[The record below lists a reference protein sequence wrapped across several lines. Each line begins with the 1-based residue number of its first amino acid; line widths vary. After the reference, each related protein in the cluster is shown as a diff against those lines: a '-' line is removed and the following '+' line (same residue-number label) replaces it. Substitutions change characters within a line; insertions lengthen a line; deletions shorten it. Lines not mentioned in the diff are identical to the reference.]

1 MSKAEVCAFLGK
13 SVRTV
18 VGYISSGALAASY
31 VNGPHGR
38 EARIERA
45 SAERLKAEI
54 ETPSFRAV
62 TPTRGV
68 HAEAT
73 EMVASVVNLPVVF
86 QQIAHALRPPE
97 PARPW
102 LTLAEA
108 AEYSGLP
115 ASWLLGVARADA
127 ALQAE
132 MDRMASMNGGESV
145 GSVVARHPVRVV
157 AVNVG
162 TAKRAAWR
170 FNREALGHA
179 A

>member
-1 MSKAEVCAFLGK
+1 MSKAEVCALLGK

-18 VGYISSGALAASY
+18 VGYISSGALAVSY
-31 VNGPHGR
+31 VNGTHGR

-45 SAERLKAEI
+45 SAERLKVELDA
-54 ETPSFRAV
+54 PSYRAV
-62 TPTRGV
+62 STPEGALTLVPREMSASLG
-68 HAEAT
+68 AALT
-73 EMVASVVNLPVVF
+73 EIAAS
-86 QQIAHALRPPE
+86 LRPPIE
-97 PARPW
+97 PKPW

-115 ASWLLGVARADA
+115 ASWLLGVARTDA

-145 GSVVARHPVRVV
+145 GSVVARHPVHVV

-162 TAKRAAWR
+162 TAKRASWR
-170 FNREALGHA
+170 FHRDQLSWLVRA
-179 A
+179 